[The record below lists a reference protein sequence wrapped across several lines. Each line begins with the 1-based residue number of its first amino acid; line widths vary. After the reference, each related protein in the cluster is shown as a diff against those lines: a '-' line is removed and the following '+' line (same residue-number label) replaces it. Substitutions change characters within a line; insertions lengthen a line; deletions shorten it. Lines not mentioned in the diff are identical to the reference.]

1 MIGICHISRRQ
12 TFNIK
17 KEKKRR
23 RKPSTLTNLRKDPCL
38 VFEFFCFEIF
48 PQTFTETP
56 DIRYGIGRMQTIPRL
71 SNYEPV
77 HTELI
82 LQKAWILLQAAQ

>member
-1 MIGICHISRRQ
+1 M
-12 TFNIK
+12 FNIK
-17 KEKKRR
+17 KEKKRG
-23 RKPSTLTNLRKDPCL
+23 RKPSTLTTLSKDPCL
-38 VFEFFCFEIF
+38 VFEFFDFEIF
-48 PQTFTETP
+48 PQIFTETS

-77 HTELI
+77 HTKLI